1 MKNEKMIPVKT
12 IMSRVNL
19 NILFIALLSTS
30 AVLSSCSKHAVKIA
44 DTYVGTLVKNDSI
57 ISTNAQI
64 IIEEVT
70 KNRVSVSSS
79 FFEIY
84 EVEIDKKRYW
94 ATKTY
99 YSVDP
104 DEYLE
109 VNDGLPNIIL
119 LHNDTEEEYFVFS
132 GKRN

>member
-94 ATKTY
+94 ASKTY

-104 DEYLE
+104 GEHLE
-109 VNDGLPNIIL
+109 VIDDSTIIL
-119 LHNDTEEEYFVFS
+119 LHSNTSGDDFEFFS
-132 GKRN
+132 I

>member
-1 MKNEKMIPVKT
+1 MENNKKIPVKT
-12 IMSRVNL
+12 ILSRLTL
-19 NILFIALLSTS
+19 NVLFIAFLTTS

-70 KNRVSVSSS
+70 QNRVSVSSS

-84 EVEIDKKRYW
+84 EVKIDKKRYW
-94 ATKTY
+94 ASKTY
-99 YSVDP
+99 YSV
-104 DEYLE
+104 EAGEHLE
-109 VNDGLPNIIL
+109 VFDDGNIIL
-119 LHNDTEEEYFVFS
+119 LHSDASGDDFEFS
-132 GKRN
+132 GRKN